1 MKFFNLFKKKTISSL
16 NDKYEV
22 ICSLFKNGGLT
33 EVWIES
39 KSGNKEHLKT
49 ATYKKTT
56 LEEGIQ
62 LAIEKNKPI
71 YLLTSLPRDEEL
83 IMLDYFL
90 NLGGNLNYFDGKTE
104 R

>member
-16 NDKYEV
+16 NSKYEM
-22 ICSLFKNGGLT
+22 ICNLFNDGKLS
-33 EVWIES
+33 EAWIES
-39 KSGNKEHLKT
+39 KSGNKQHLKY

-56 LEEGIQ
+56 LEDGIQ
-62 LAIEKNKPI
+62 LAVEALKPI

-83 IMLDYFL
+83 ILLDYFL
-90 NLGGNLNYFDGKTE
+90 NLGGELNYFDGKTE